1 MLRNAIARGL
11 GDLGRPQFVRYVL
24 FGVIGA
30 ALVFLALFGGI
41 GWLLVNTALLS
52 IAWLEWALDALGGLA
67 VLVLSVV
74 LYPGVV
80 AAVAQ
85 LFAEAIA
92 DDVEKQHYPAL
103 PPAGDTPLITGILAG
118 LRLVGIS
125 LVLNLL
131 ALPLY
136 LVPGLNLPVFVL
148 LNGYLVGREYF
159 EAVALR
165 RFSEGEVQRLR
176 KASGGRVLILGA
188 AVAFGLG
195 VPLLNLIMPVLG
207 LVVMAHLAA
216 QLAQNRER
224 RS

>member
-1 MLRNAIARGL
+1 MLRGAIASGL
-11 GDLGRPQFVRYVL
+11 GDLGRPQFLRYVV
-24 FGVIGA
+24 FGVAGA
-30 ALVFLALFGGI
+30 ALVFLALLGGI

-52 IAWLEWALDALGGLA
+52 IAWLEWALDALGGVA
-67 VLVLSVV
+67 VLVLSVI

-92 DDVEKQHYPAL
+92 DDVEKQHYPDL

-118 LRLVGIS
+118 LRLAGIS

-131 ALPLY
+131 VLPLY
-136 LVPGLNLPVFVL
+136 LIPGLNLPVFVL

-165 RFSEGEVQRLR
+165 RFSEGEVRRLR

-195 VPLLNLIMPVLG
+195 VPFLNLIMPVLG
-207 LVVMAHLAA
+207 LIVMAHLAA
-216 QLAQNRER
+216 QLSESRARLT
-224 RS
+224 

>member
-118 LRLVGIS
+118 LRLAGIS